1 MPNSSTLS
9 SFVIAR
15 ALRRLSP
22 AKLRA
27 TKTMR
32 RGPLKFVLPVA
43 PRLDDALEVV
53 VLLLL
58 CRTAHTE
65 SRHARCVGRHSRRV
79 APDHEM
85 KHRSGR
91 RRALNLV
98 CTAQSSP

>member
-1 MPNSSTLS
+1 MPNNSTFS

-32 RGPLKFVLPVA
+32 RGSLKLVLPVV
-43 PRLDDALEVV
+43 PQPDDAREVV
-53 VLLLL
+53 VLVLL
-58 CRTAHTE
+58 CRRAHTE
-65 SRHARCVGRHSRRV
+65 SDRDRCVGHHSYRV
-79 APDHEM
+79 APNHEM

-91 RRALNLV
+91 MRVVSLV
-98 CTAQSSP
+98 CME

>member
-1 MPNSSTLS
+1 MPSSSTLS

-32 RGPLKFVLPVA
+32 RGSFKLVLPVV
-43 PRLDDALEVV
+43 PQPDDAREVV
-53 VLLLL
+53 VLLPP
-58 CRTAHTE
+58 CRRGHTE
-65 SRHARCVGRHSRRV
+65 SDRGRCVGHHSYRV

-85 KHRSGR
+85 KHRSER
-91 RRALNLV
+91 KQALNLV
-98 CTAQSSP
+98 CRARSLL

>member
-1 MPNSSTLS
+1 MPKSSTLS
-9 SFVIAR
+9 SAVIAR

-32 RGPLKFVLPVA
+32 RGSLKPVLPA
-43 PRLDDALEVV
+43 PPRPDDALEVV

-58 CRTAHTE
+58 CRRAHTE
-65 SRHARCVGRHSRRV
+65 SHRGRCVGHHFPRV

-85 KHRSGR
+85 KRRSER
-91 RRALNLV
+91 MQALSLV
-98 CTAQSSP
+98 